1 MKKRGKGIATIGY
14 PTGVYRGGDPNQ
26 AEIGL
31 KMDGTLDLLLGSS
44 DLGQGCKT
52 ILPQIAAEELDV
64 PVETITFTNTDTDVA
79 PYCRGTFASRVT
91 FIGGNATIK
100 ACQDLKEK
108 MKQYAAQRMAT
119 EPGNLDVAD
128 SRVFIRR
135 NPERGMGFA
144 EIGTASIMDGQLL
157 VGFGAYAPE
166 GPFPIDPATGEQPV
180 LASSAF
186 ATAIL
191 DVEVDTSTG
200 VVEMLKGVYVYEIG
214 KAINPL
220 MCKMQING
228 GSAIGIG
235 NALSEDAHP
244 YWPSVDFAVE
254 SLGDYV
260 VMTAADMPPDN
271 RYAIVEIPHPDGP
284 YGAKGF
290 AEMTANV
297 QIPAIT
303 AAIHD
308 AIGVWITQFPITP
321 ELILRALESKKVP
334 GGITDPI
341 IRHSKMR
348 NIQKIQR

>member
-1 MKKRGKGIATIGY
+1 MKKRGRGIATIGY

-64 PVETITFTNTDTDVA
+64 PIETITFTNTDTDVA

-91 FIGGNATIK
+91 FIGGNATIR
-100 ACQDLKEK
+100 ACQDLKQK
-108 MKQYAAQRMAT
+108 IKKFAAPRM
-119 EPGNLDVAD
+119 GVAPD
-128 SRVFIRR
+128 HLELANGQVFIRG
-135 NPERGMGFA
+135 NSNAFMSLA
-144 EIGTASIMDGQLL
+144 EIGTASIMEGELL
-157 VGFGAYAPE
+157 VGYGAYAPE
-166 GPFPIDPATGEQPV
+166 GPFPIDPATGAQPF

-186 ATAIL
+186 ATGIL
-191 DVEVDTSTG
+191 DVEVDTGTG
-200 VVEMLKGVYVYEIG
+200 VVEVIKGVYVYEIG

-244 YWPSVDFAVE
+244 YWPSTDFAVE

-260 VMTAADMPPDN
+260 VMTAADLPPDN
-271 RYAIVEIPHPDGP
+271 SHAIIEVAHPDGP

-321 ELILRALESKKVP
+321 ELILKALDSKRTP
-334 GGITDPI
+334 GGGTHPTL
-341 IRHSKMR
+341 RHSK
-348 NIQKIQR
+348 IEKGSGG